1 MSTMNE
7 TFGNGGNTVSD
18 ELNRRRDLAQ
28 AVDDLGVADI
38 IWQKI
43 VEKFYSFSG
52 LELER
57 LSYVSVVLSQMKN
70 GLSLEVIANDATRY
84 KIDNKTKL
92 SEKIILSDKKLER
105 IKSIMSIVVNVAK
118 QHGIMPWN
126 NDGKDDGIERGD
138 NIVTYGFV
146 WQNSN
151 FPS

>member
-7 TFGNGGNTVSD
+7 TFGDGNISVN
-18 ELNRRRDLAQ
+18 EILNRKRNLAQ
-28 AVDDLGVADI
+28 SADDLEVADA

-57 LSYVSVVLSQMKN
+57 LSYVSVVLSQVKN

-92 SEKIILSDKKLER
+92 SEKIVLSDKKMER
-105 IKSIMSIVVNVAK
+105 IKEIMKIVENVAK
-118 QHGIMPWN
+118 QHGITPWK

-138 NIVTYGFV
+138 NVVTYGFV
-146 WQNSN
+146 WYNSN

>member
-7 TFGNGGNTVSD
+7 TFGNGGNSVND
-18 ELNRRRDLAQ
+18 VLNRKRDLAQ
-28 AVDDLGVADI
+28 VADDLEVADI

-126 NDGKDDGIERGD
+126 NDGKDVGLERGD

>member
-7 TFGNGGNTVSD
+7 TFGDGNISVN
-18 ELNRRRDLAQ
+18 EILNRKRNLAQ
-28 AVDDLGVADI
+28 SADDLEVADA

-57 LSYVSVVLSQMKN
+57 LSYVSVVLSQVKN

-92 SEKIILSDKKLER
+92 SEKIVLSDKKMER
-105 IKSIMSIVVNVAK
+105 IKEIMQIVENVAK
-118 QHGIMPWN
+118 QHGITPWK

-138 NIVTYGFV
+138 NVVTYGFV
-146 WQNSN
+146 WYNSN

>member
-7 TFGNGGNTVSD
+7 TFGDGNISVN
-18 ELNRRRDLAQ
+18 EILNRKRNLAQ
-28 AVDDLGVADI
+28 SADDLEVADA

-57 LSYVSVVLSQMKN
+57 LSYVSVVLSQVKN

-92 SEKIILSDKKLER
+92 SEKIVLSDKKMER
-105 IKSIMSIVVNVAK
+105 IKEIMKIVENVAK
-118 QHGIMPWN
+118 QHGIGPWN
-126 NDGKDDGIERGD
+126 NDGQDDGIERGD
-138 NIVTYGFV
+138 NVVTYGFV
-146 WQNSN
+146 WYNSN